1 MRRGRPD
8 AWVIGSYVVVG
19 LFLIGVLVPILVV
32 LVNSF
37 KTPDAIFTRDPS
49 LFFAPTL
56 ENYAKVFG
64 QLDFA
69 RNLVNSGVVAVGST
83 LLSLVLGVPFA
94 YALARLPVRGREWWA
109 RMILFSRMV
118 PAVALVV
125 PMFVIFNQLHLT
137 GSYLA
142 LILAHTSFN
151 LPIVIWMMR
160 SFFEDL
166 PPELEEAALVDGSSR
181 FGAFARVALPLAS
194 PGMAATAVLCLLFS
208 WNEFLFALVLS
219 GSATKTVPIGVSSF
233 IGTVSVDW
241 GGSSAAAIVAL
252 VPIFIL
258 GLAAQRFL
266 VRGLTFGG
274 VKG

>member
-1 MRRGRPD
+1 
-8 AWVIGSYVVVG
+8 
-19 LFLIGVLVPILVV
+19 
-32 LVNSF
+32 
-37 KTPDAIFTRDPS
+37 
-49 LFFAPTL
+49 
-56 ENYAKVFG
+56 
-64 QLDFA
+64 
-69 RNLVNSGVVAVGST
+69 
-83 LLSLVLGVPFA
+83 
-94 YALARLPVRGREWWA
+94 
-109 RMILFSRMV
+109 
-118 PAVALVV
+118 
-125 PMFVIFNQLHLT
+125 
-137 GSYLA
+137 
-142 LILAHTSFN
+142 
-151 LPIVIWMMR
+151 MMR

-181 FGAFARVALPLAS
+181 FGAFVRVALPLAS

-219 GSATKTVPIGVSSF
+219 GSTTKTVPIGVSSF